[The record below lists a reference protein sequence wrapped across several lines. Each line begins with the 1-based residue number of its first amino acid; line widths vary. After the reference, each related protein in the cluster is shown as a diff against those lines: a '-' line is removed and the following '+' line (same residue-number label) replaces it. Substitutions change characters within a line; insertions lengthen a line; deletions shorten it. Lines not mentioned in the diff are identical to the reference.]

1 MSETARRDT
10 LAGIRVLDFSNFVA
24 GPFCGRLLADAG
36 AEVVKIETFA
46 GDMVRQRAPFRGGMS
61 TYFAQLNCGK
71 QSVVLDLKT
80 PGGRDAA
87 RALAAKADVI
97 VENFKP
103 GVMRRLGLGYPEL
116 SALNPRLIYCAISG
130 FGQKGPEAERPAYA
144 PVIHALS
151 GFDLAQREYQGA
163 ERPAKTGLYVADV
176 LGAVHSYSAILLAL
190 RERDATGR
198 GQSIDFALMD
208 AMLGMMVLE
217 MQMAQFPLDTPRLLY
232 VPLRARDGFVM
243 IAAISPKNLA
253 ALAHA
258 IGMPELADDPRF
270 ATVAARESNWDELM
284 AIVET
289 WTLPRSA
296 EEVERYLLER
306 HVPCARY
313 RTVAEAMADPQ
324 IADRGSLARL
334 GTPGADYLV
343 ANPPYQMSVSKTEA
357 RSNVPRPGE
366 DGAAILRDWLGWDEA
381 RVEALREAKALR

>member
-1 MSETARRDT
+1 MTARRDT
-10 LAGIRVLDFSNFVA
+10 LAGLRVLDFSNFIA

-46 GDMVRQRAPFRGGMS
+46 GDMIRQRAPFRGAMS

-71 QSVVLDLKT
+71 QSIVLDLKT
-80 PGGRDAA
+80 PAGRDAA
-87 RALAAKADVI
+87 RALAARADVI

-103 GVMRRLGLGYPEL
+103 GVMRRLGLGYE
-116 SALNPRLIYCAISG
+116 ALAPVNPRLVYCAISG
-130 FGQKGPEAERPAYA
+130 FGQTGPAAARPAYA
-144 PVIHALS
+144 PVIHALC
-151 GFDLAQREYQGA
+151 GYDLAQREYQGA

-176 LGAVHSYSAILLAL
+176 LGAVHAYSAILLAL

-232 VPLRARDGFVM
+232 VPLRARDGFLM

-253 ALAHA
+253 SLAHA
-258 IGMPELADDPRF
+258 IGMPHLIDDPRF
-270 ATVAARESNWDELM
+270 ATVAARESNWEALM

-289 WTLPRSA
+289 WTLQRSA
-296 EEVERYLLER
+296 EECERYLLEK

-324 IADRGSLARL
+324 IASRGSLARL

-343 ANPPYQMSVSKTEA
+343 ANPPYRMSASRTEA
-357 RSNVPRPGE
+357 RSHVAKPGE
-366 DGAAILRDWLGWDEA
+366 DGSAVLHDWLGWDDA
-381 RVEALREAKALR
+381 RVAALKEAKALG